1 MHGKFSSKL
10 TKINILQVE
19 FWTNA
24 SNPEEDR
31 ETLGNLYT
39 EGFLRTHDDSDTF
52 WNCFH
57 DSYNVNPKEINGKV
71 RVLSIIAE
79 RFTYEEIINKLKVS
93 NRICL
98 FF

>member
-1 MHGKFSSKL
+1 MLLIKFIKNNSSL
-10 TKINILQVE
+10 
-19 FWTNA
+19 
-24 SNPEEDR
+24 
-31 ETLGNLYT
+31 
-39 EGFLRTHDDSDTF
+39 FLIIIDDDSDTF